1 MAMVAP
7 AMNPEIQALMKQQRR
22 NKWDKIIKSF
32 VKDYLLN
39 AQNAGGFSATS
50 VPQGTTVAQNIS
62 ELMKKPRKVGVTV
75 PIKMAKE
82 IATTLMASF
91 QSVNQTVIITGVGMV
106 QLQKDLNDMMK
117 DPTKSKM
124 KMANKLVKALDTYA
138 KSCNVGGYIPDSPP
152 VPFPPSPLV

>member
-75 PIKMAKE
+75 TIKMAKE
-82 IATTLMASF
+82 MGPGKNIVTILCDRSDRYNSKLF
-91 QSVNQTVIITGVGMV
+91 N
-106 QLQKDLNDMMK
+106 KEFLN
-117 DPTKSKM
+117 SK
-124 KMANKLVKALDTYA
+124 NLP
-138 KSCNVGGYIPDSPP
+138 IPNWI
-152 VPFPPSPLV
+152 